1 MVFACH
7 QLYLKMSMIAG
18 RNKEQH
24 QSECDILSTY
34 NLTEINWEE
43 NLLPFMGV
51 LPIRVLSLKTQ
62 NPDLWQ
68 RVELLMDHNESMKE
82 DEKFA
87 WTSQV
92 IEPIMNSGKRPDWS
106 AEDILRVIGIVN
118 TNGVSLGALGGCGL
132 YPTFSFLSHSC
143 TSNCRFQIHQNKNMV
158 ITALTDIQAGEELT
172 IKYLPCTIGNTLRRI
187 KIAANWKFD
196 CCCRRCQDPTE
207 FGTYFDALKCYQ
219 KTCGGYLLPKVK
231 QFCHQSKQNPERF

>member
-1 MVFACH
+1 
-7 QLYLKMSMIAG
+7 MIAG

-118 TNGVSLGALGGCGL
+118 TNGVNRKDKGYKIKSQSERQKERACN
-132 YPTFSFLSHSC
+132 FAWC
-143 TSNCRFQIHQNKNMV
+143 WNN
-158 ITALTDIQAGEELT
+158 AWTDWTKDDE
-172 IKYLPCTIGNTLRRI
+172 
-187 KIAANWKFD
+187 
-196 CCCRRCQDPTE
+196 
-207 FGTYFDALKCYQ
+207 
-219 KTCGGYLLPKVK
+219 
-231 QFCHQSKQNPERF
+231 